1 MTASTRAWSLRLRVR
16 QGPACMG
23 WQPFWLNKVIRLTR
37 RHTTM
42 ELWRPVF
49 GALHACEQGGQDQ
62 ATLHEHLHVVGWWLC
77 YGARRAGL
85 LGLGETGPYCCCHC
99 YPSLTAAAAAAA
111 AFLETTCMALDHS
124 DRAPSYPCKEPPP
137 PLVFPTGVMCR
148 SWRHREAEAGVLA
161 KTKET
166 LMHCFFLFCFV

>member
-1 MTASTRAWSLRLRVR
+1 VTASTRAWCLRLRVR

-85 LGLGETGPYCCCHC
+85 LGLGETEAHTTAAIATHPLLPLLLLLLL
-99 YPSLTAAAAAAA
+99 PSLRQLAW
-111 AFLETTCMALDHS
+111 HS
-124 DRAPSYPCKEPPP
+124 IIQIELLLIPAKSLP
-137 PLVFPTGVMCR
+137 
-148 SWRHREAEAGVLA
+148 RHLSFRRG
-161 KTKET
+161 
-166 LMHCFFLFCFV
+166 

>member
-1 MTASTRAWSLRLRVR
+1 MTASTRAWCLRLRVR

-62 ATLHEHLHVVGWWLC
+62 AHLHEHLHVVGWWLC

-85 LGLGETGPYCCCHC
+85 LGLGETEAHTTAAIATHPLLPLLLLLL
-99 YPSLTAAAAAAA
+99 PSLTDA
-111 AFLETTCMALDHS
+111 TCMALDHS
-124 DRAPSYPCKEPPP
+124 DRAPSYPCREPPP

-148 SWRHREAEAGVLA
+148 SWRDREARRRASSQRR
-161 KTKET
+161 KK
-166 LMHCFFLFCFV
+166 H